1 MGVSSLILNKNGY
14 EIKNIKLRNL
24 LLLRTKRNIIN
35 DDYIDKNTIIHY
47 YPQYSIKDINANK
60 IFFLSPKL

>member
-35 DDYIDKNTIIHY
+35 DDYIDKNTIRV
-47 YPQYSIKDINANK
+47 
-60 IFFLSPKL
+60 